1 MDTRNKR
8 PFGSD
13 KPPSVNLDG
22 ASFSQVEASPSEL
35 RELAKSRLRL
45 RELLLVDQRTPEERK
60 LENEEMLR
68 KLQRMRPDLYDQFGR
83 CGGRQ
88 LGAGTARVS
97 QRRQSQMRPPAE
109 RRSGRENTGAAPRQD
124 RGAEARFPPGS
135 GSAGVCLLAHRGKW
149 SIVAHSVLNGLHHDY
164 RRAA

>member
-22 ASFSQVEASPSEL
+22 ASFSQVAASPSEL

-68 KLQRMRPDLYDQFGR
+68 KLQRMRPDLYDSSAVVAAGNSGQA
-83 CGGRQ
+83 RQ
-88 LGAGTARVS
+88 
-97 QRRQSQMRPPAE
+97 
-109 RRSGRENTGAAPRQD
+109 
-124 RGAEARFPPGS
+124 
-135 GSAGVCLLAHRGKW
+135 
-149 SIVAHSVLNGLHHDY
+149 GLVRDAS
-164 RRAA
+164 RK